1 MTEQKHLKSVQK
13 SSYTQPIVVVGDIG
27 TVGVEYD
34 ASEWQGMASEVS
46 VSVFHKSQ
54 KGLGEVS

>member
-1 MTEQKHLKSVQK
+1 MYMAGFKQWA
-13 SSYTQPIVVVGDIG
+13 VGDIG
-27 TVGVEYD
+27 TIGVEHD